1 MNVKD
6 ILFRTSNALV
16 AAAFAVACGFAVYDY
31 APGLWSTMDNA
42 VASAASVCGLVGVLV
57 VGFCT
62 LEARKS

>member
-31 APGLWSTMDNA
+31 APGLWTDLDRAA
-42 VASAASVCGLVGVLV
+42 VSAASVCGLVGVVV
-57 VGFCT
+57 VGFFT